1 MMREL
6 PVQDAKTEKE
16 FLTNA
21 LAVWLK
27 AHDKPVP
34 SNGELSNQIFYY
46 PSNQGSDVLTLDDES
61 VSEDGA

>member
-1 MMREL
+1 MREL
-6 PVQDAKTEKE
+6 TVPDANTEKE

-21 LAVWLK
+21 LEVWLK

-34 SNGELSNQIFYY
+34 SNRELIDQIFYY
-46 PSNQGSDVLTLDDES
+46 PANQNNDVLTLEDES

>member
-1 MMREL
+1 MREL
-6 PVQDAKTEKE
+6 TVPDANTEKE

-34 SNGELSNQIFYY
+34 SNGELSDQIFYY
-46 PSNQGSDVLTLDDES
+46 PANQDNDVLTLEDES